1 MGQKYVDYEAQ
12 KEKKAIEHTFS
23 ISNIN
28 KTIMLY
34 LFFEVSAQ
42 ATFYPSLKIEAARN
56 IDDSFYILVVRSI
69 QEHDISSCRSYHEKK
84 HF

>member
-1 MGQKYVDYEAQ
+1 MTQKYVDYKAQ
-12 KEKKAIEHTFS
+12 KKKKAIEHTFS

-42 ATFYPSLKIEAARN
+42 ATLYPSLKIEAARH
-56 IDDSFYILVVRSI
+56 IDDSLYILVVRSI
-69 QEHDISSCRSYHEKK
+69 QEHDISSCR
-84 HF
+84 